1 MCILEDVKDHTCNAD
16 TAKKDISEMR
26 PSEDSQQQT
35 GAMQHTS
42 GLTTLALLVAGAFAL
57 ASLERVVP
65 NPFPMVRLGLGNI
78 MTLVAFVTL
87 GVTGGVWVTAG
98 RVGLVALL
106 WGGVFSPT
114 AVLSAAGGAASLM
127 VMVPLIWS
135 GRFSLYGVSMGGAY
149 AHILGQLTVAVLL
162 YVRSPGL
169 LALLPVMGTAAI
181 LTGLFNAWIAG
192 KLSTVLRAQ
201 GAVRGNHSTIRLRD

>member
-1 MCILEDVKDHTCNAD
+1 
-16 TAKKDISEMR
+16 MR
-26 PSEDSQQQT
+26 SP
-35 GAMQHTS
+35 ARI
-42 GLTTLALLVAGAFAL
+42 TTLALLVAGAFAL

-87 GVTGGVWVTAG
+87 GVTGGVWVTVG

-114 AVLSAAGGAASLM
+114 AVLSAAGGAASLL
-127 VMVPLIWS
+127 VMVPLILS
-135 GRFSLYGVSMGGAY
+135 GRFSLYGISMGGAY

-169 LALLPVMGTAAI
+169 LALLPVMGTTAI
-181 LTGLFNAWIAG
+181 MTGLFNAFIAG
-192 KLSTVLRAQ
+192 KLVGQLQESRIQNPESGRKTESGV
-201 GAVRGNHSTIRLRD
+201 

>member
-1 MCILEDVKDHTCNAD
+1 
-16 TAKKDISEMR
+16 MR
-26 PSEDSQQQT
+26 SP
-35 GAMQHTS
+35 ARITS
-42 GLTTLALLVAGAFAL
+42 LALLVAGAFAL

-65 NPFPMVRLGLGNI
+65 NPFPMVRMGLGNI

-87 GVTGGVWVTAG
+87 GVSGGVWVTAG

-114 AVLSAAGGAASLM
+114 AILSAAGGAASLI
-127 VMVPLIWS
+127 VMVPLILS

-149 AHILGQLTVAVLL
+149 AHILGQLTIAVLL

-169 LALLPVMGTAAI
+169 LALIPVMGTAAI
-181 LTGLFNAWIAG
+181 LTGLFNAWIA
-192 KLSTVLRAQ
+192 
-201 GAVRGNHSTIRLRD
+201 VRLVTALAGRNVERKAWSVER

>member
-1 MCILEDVKDHTCNAD
+1 
-16 TAKKDISEMR
+16 MR
-26 PSEDSQQQT
+26 SP
-35 GAMQHTS
+35 ARI
-42 GLTTLALLVAGAFAL
+42 TTLAMLVAGAFAL

-87 GVTGGVWVTAG
+87 GVTGGVWVTVG

-114 AVLSAAGGAASLM
+114 AVLSAAGGAASLL
-127 VMVPLIWS
+127 VMVPLILS

-149 AHILGQLTVAVLL
+149 AHVLGQLTIAILL

-169 LALLPVMGTAAI
+169 LALLPIMGTTAI
-181 LTGLFNAWIAG
+181 LTGIFNAYIAG
-192 KLSTVLRAQ
+192 KLVGVLKAQ
-201 GAVRGNHSTIRLRD
+201 NVERRM

>member
-1 MCILEDVKDHTCNAD
+1 
-16 TAKKDISEMR
+16 MR
-26 PSEDSQQQT
+26 SP
-35 GAMQHTS
+35 ARI
-42 GLTTLALLVAGAFAL
+42 TTLAMLVAGAFAL

-87 GVTGGVWVTAG
+87 GVTGGVWVTVG
-98 RVGLVALL
+98 RVALVALL

-114 AVLSAAGGAASLM
+114 AVLSAAGGAASLL
-127 VMVPLIWS
+127 VMVPLILS

-149 AHILGQLTVAVLL
+149 AHVLGQLTIAILL

-169 LALLPVMGTAAI
+169 LALLPIMGTTAI
-181 LTGLFNAWIAG
+181 LTGIFNAYIAG
-192 KLSTVLRAQ
+192 KLVGVLKAQ
-201 GAVRGNHSTIRLRD
+201 NVERRM

>member
-1 MCILEDVKDHTCNAD
+1 
-16 TAKKDISEMR
+16 MR
-26 PSEDSQQQT
+26 SP
-35 GAMQHTS
+35 ARV
-42 GLTTLALLVAGAFAL
+42 TTLAMLVAGAFAL

-87 GVTGGVWVTAG
+87 GVTGGMWVTVG

-114 AVLSAAGGAASLM
+114 AVLSAAGGAASLL
-127 VMVPLIWS
+127 VMVPLILS
-135 GRFSLYGVSMGGAY
+135 GRFSLYGISMGGAY
-149 AHILGQLTVAVLL
+149 AHILGQLTIAVLL

-169 LALLPVMGTAAI
+169 LALLPIMGTAAI
-181 LTGLFNAWIAG
+181 LTGLFNAYIAG
-192 KLSTVLRAQ
+192 KLTGVLRTQNA
-201 GAVRGNHSTIRLRD
+201 ARSTQHAE

>member
-1 MCILEDVKDHTCNAD
+1 
-16 TAKKDISEMR
+16 MR
-26 PSEDSQQQT
+26 SP
-35 GAMQHTS
+35 ARI
-42 GLTTLALLVAGAFAL
+42 TTLALLVAGAFAL

-127 VMVPLIWS
+127 IMVPLILS

-169 LALLPVMGTAAI
+169 LALLPIMGTAAI
-181 LTGLFNAWIAG
+181 ATGIFNAYIAN
-192 KLSTVLRAQ
+192 KLAF
-201 GAVRGNHSTIRLRD
+201 RLQESRSQNPE

>member
-1 MCILEDVKDHTCNAD
+1 M
-16 TAKKDISEMR
+16 
-26 PSEDSQQQT
+26 
-35 GAMQHTS
+35 
-42 GLTTLALLVAGAFAL
+42 LVAGAFAL
-57 ASLERVVP
+57 ASLERVIP

-78 MTLVAFVTL
+78 MTLVAFFTL

-98 RVGLVALL
+98 RVSLVALL

-114 AVLSAAGGAASLM
+114 AVLSAAGGAASL
-127 VMVPLIWS
+127 VIMVPLILS
-135 GRFSLYGVSMGGAY
+135 GRFSHYGVSMGGAY

-181 LTGLFNAWIAG
+181 VTGLFNAWVAG
-192 KLSTVLRAQ
+192 RLTGVLTTQNAGRSTQNAE
-201 GAVRGNHSTIRLRD
+201 

>member
-1 MCILEDVKDHTCNAD
+1 
-16 TAKKDISEMR
+16 MR
-26 PSEDSQQQT
+26 SP
-35 GAMQHTS
+35 ARITS
-42 GLTTLALLVAGAFAL
+42 LALLVAGAFAL
-57 ASLERVVP
+57 ASLERVAP

-78 MTLVAFVTL
+78 MTLIGFVTL

-106 WGGVFSPT
+106 WGGLLSPT

-127 VMVPLIWS
+127 VMVPLIFT
-135 GRFSLYGVSMGGAY
+135 GRFSLYGISLGGAY

-169 LALLPVMGTAAI
+169 IALVPVMGTAAI
-181 LTGLFNAWIAG
+181 LTGTFNAWIAG
-192 KLSTVLRAQ
+192 KLASRLLESRSQ
-201 GAVRGNHSTIRLRD
+201 NPGARIRD

>member
-1 MCILEDVKDHTCNAD
+1 
-16 TAKKDISEMR
+16 MR
-26 PSEDSQQQT
+26 SP
-35 GAMQHTS
+35 ARI
-42 GLTTLALLVAGAFAL
+42 TTLALLVAGAFAL

-87 GVTGGVWVTAG
+87 GVTGGAWVTAG
-98 RVGLVALL
+98 RVGLVAIL

-114 AVLSAAGGAASLM
+114 AVLSAAGGATSLL
-127 VMVPLIWS
+127 VMVPLILS
-135 GRFSLYGVSMGGAY
+135 GRFSLYGISMGGAY

-169 LALLPVMGTAAI
+169 LALLPVMGTVAI
-181 LTGLFNAWIAG
+181 LTGIFNAWVAG
-192 KLSTVLRAQ
+192 KLVEVLEVQDTGHRTQDA
-201 GAVRGNHSTIRLRD
+201 G

>member
-1 MCILEDVKDHTCNAD
+1 
-16 TAKKDISEMR
+16 MR
-26 PSEDSQQQT
+26 SP
-35 GAMQHTS
+35 ARI
-42 GLTTLALLVAGAFAL
+42 TTLAMLVAGAFAL

-87 GVTGGVWVTAG
+87 GVTGGVWVTVG
-98 RVGLVALL
+98 RVALVALL

-114 AVLSAAGGAASLM
+114 AVLSAAGGAASLL
-127 VMVPLIWS
+127 VMVPLIFS

-149 AHILGQLTVAVLL
+149 AHVLGQLTIAILL

-169 LALLPVMGTAAI
+169 LALLPIMGTTAI
-181 LTGLFNAWIAG
+181 LTGIFNAYIAG
-192 KLSTVLRAQ
+192 KLVGVLKAQ
-201 GAVRGNHSTIRLRD
+201 NVERRM

>member
-1 MCILEDVKDHTCNAD
+1 
-16 TAKKDISEMR
+16 MR
-26 PSEDSQQQT
+26 SP
-35 GAMQHTS
+35 ARI
-42 GLTTLALLVAGAFAL
+42 TTLALLVAGAFAL

-98 RVGLVALL
+98 RVGLVAVL
-106 WGGVFSPT
+106 WGGIFSPT
-114 AVLSAAGGAASLM
+114 AVLSAAGGSASLL
-127 VMVPLIWS
+127 VMVPLILS
-135 GRFSLYGVSMGGAY
+135 RRFSLYGISMGGAY
-149 AHILGQLTVAVLL
+149 AHILGQLTVAVVL

-181 LTGLFNAWIAG
+181 ATGLFNAWVAG
-192 KLSTVLRAQ
+192 KLTGVLERQ
-201 GAVRGNHSTIRLRD
+201 HSARIRRR

>member
-1 MCILEDVKDHTCNAD
+1 
-16 TAKKDISEMR
+16 MR
-26 PSEDSQQQT
+26 SP
-35 GAMQHTS
+35 ARV
-42 GLTTLALLVAGAFAL
+42 TTLALLVAGAFAL
-57 ASLERVVP
+57 ASLERLVP

-106 WGGVFSPT
+106 WGGVFSPM

-127 VMVPLIWS
+127 VMVPLMLS

-149 AHILGQLTVAVLL
+149 AHVLGQLTVAVLL

-192 KLSTVLRAQ
+192 RLTGVLSTQHAGR
-201 GAVRGNHSTIRLRD
+201 STQ

>member
-1 MCILEDVKDHTCNAD
+1 
-16 TAKKDISEMR
+16 
-26 PSEDSQQQT
+26 
-35 GAMQHTS
+35 
-42 GLTTLALLVAGAFAL
+42 VAGAFAL

-78 MTLVAFVTL
+78 MTLVAFVSL

-114 AVLSAAGGAASLM
+114 AVLSAAGGAASLII
-127 VMVPLIWS
+127 MVPLFLS

-169 LALLPVMGTAAI
+169 LALLPLMGTTAI
-181 LTGLFNAWIAG
+181 LTGLFNAYIAG
-192 KLSTVLRAQ
+192 KLTGVLKEQNAE
-201 GAVRGNHSTIRLRD
+201 RGNHSTGRLSD

>member
-1 MCILEDVKDHTCNAD
+1 
-16 TAKKDISEMR
+16 MR
-26 PSEDSQQQT
+26 SP
-35 GAMQHTS
+35 ARI
-42 GLTTLALLVAGAFAL
+42 TTLALLVAGAFAL
-57 ASLERVVP
+57 ASLERVAP

-87 GVTGGVWVTAG
+87 GVSGGMWVTAG

-106 WGGVFSPT
+106 WGGIFSPA
-114 AVLSAAGGAASLM
+114 AVLSTAGGAASLLI
-127 VMVPLIWS
+127 MVPLIVS
-135 GRFSLYGVSMGGAY
+135 GRFSLYGISMGGAY

-181 LTGLFNAWIAG
+181 LTGLFNAWVAV
-192 KLSTVLRAQ
+192 KLTEVLKGQNVPFDGAQ
-201 GAVRGNHSTIRLRD
+201 GRERRM